1 MQEFDDENNEE
12 FERCVLLESSPVEMF
27 FFLTRTFF
35 GREAFVTRLCVSFI
49 KEVEG
54 AALFFRAR
62 SPHALA
68 RLSLHSRLSCLDERK
83 REGLRKLFFSSRPC
97 FLLGARVCCVTKTE
111 RGYESGNNRKRLRK

>member
-68 RLSLHSRLSCLDERK
+68 RLSLHSRFSRLDEKK
-83 REGLRKLFFSSRPC
+83 REGFPQAI
-97 FLLGARVCCVTKTE
+97 FLVTPVLLV
-111 RGYESGNNRKRLRK
+111 RG